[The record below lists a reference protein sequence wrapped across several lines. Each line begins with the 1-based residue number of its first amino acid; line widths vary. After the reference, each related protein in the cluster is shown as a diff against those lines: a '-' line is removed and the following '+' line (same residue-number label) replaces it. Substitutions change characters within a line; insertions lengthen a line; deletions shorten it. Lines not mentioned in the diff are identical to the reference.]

1 MTTREFV
8 KQNLKPN
15 PNNYLII
22 DKWNYKYVYLPNR
35 FKLLKEIEEEI
46 DKAIVSSFVNEEF
59 YKRFATIKEIRL

>member
-8 KQNLKPN
+8 KQHLKPN

-35 FKLLKEIEEEI
+35 FKLFEEIEEEI
-46 DKAIVSSFVNEEF
+46 DKEIFNLFANEEIN
-59 YKRFATIKEIRL
+59 KRFVTIKEIGL